1 MSRVRFTAAFI
12 ALCALVMAQPVS
24 AATDQAVR
32 LADGACAA
40 FENPAIP
47 QSKKDEMRENIYV
60 RMARRDPATAPE
72 GMKAMLEAF
81 AIVREGGCGLP

>member
-12 ALCALVMAQPVS
+12 ALCALVMAQPAS

-60 RMARRDPATAPE
+60 RMAGLDPTSAPQ
-72 GMKAMLEAF
+72 GMRPMLEAF
-81 AIVREGGCGLP
+81 AIVRQRGCGQ